1 MTTVIGV
8 DPGLAE
14 TGIGIVQGSGFKIG
28 RFAFDVLRTSAD
40 SSLPD
45 RLHTIYSR
53 CLEIFENQKPDVM
66 IIEDIFILDKYP
78 KSAISLGKVCGVILL
93 AGAFCKIPVHE
104 IPVREA
110 KQILTGNGNASK
122 IQFEKSVRNMLQ
134 LTRPIKPD
142 HASDALGLALIGL
155 LRYDV
160 KR

>member
-14 TGIGIVQGSGFKIG
+14 TGIGIVQGKGFQIN
-28 RFAFDVLRTSAD
+28 RFAFDTLRTSAG

-45 RLHTIYSR
+45 RLHWIYSR
-53 CLEIFENQKPDVM
+53 CLEILENQKPDMM
-66 IIEDIFILDKYP
+66 IIEDIFLLEKYP

-93 AGAFCKIPVHE
+93 AGSFFKIPVYE

-122 IQFEKSVRNMLQ
+122 MQFERSVRNMLQ
-134 LTRPIKPD
+134 LSQPIKPD

-155 LRYDV
+155 LRYDL